1 MRMNS
6 AFDAIPPNG
15 ASYSSGD
22 VLLNWVN
29 SFPFDA
35 GRTLSGRKDFME
47 DSQVSGSAVGPV
59 VNTQEMFAQIRDQVP
74 RILASRHFAR
84 AGRLRRF
91 LQYVVE
97 QALGGGAIH
106 LKEHTIGVDVFDRKP
121 DYDPRIDPIVR
132 VEARRLRA
140 HLQAYYE
147 SDGRHEIVLID
158 LPKGT
163 YAPVFRARDA
173 ATPAQAAAREVSVA
187 VLPFVNLTPGD
198 TDNYFSDGLTEE
210 LIHLLT
216 RVPELCVVAWNS
228 ASQLRGKEQ
237 DLAAIREQLSAGAVL
252 RGSIRRTSSTVRV
265 SVQLIDTASAAYLW
279 SEMYDRSL
287 QDIFSIQEEIAHA
300 IVGTLRLALAAP
312 RGPGVAPSR
321 PNLAC
326 FNLCLEGRFHSNRR
340 TLEGIAKAAACYEQA
355 IIADAA
361 CATAHAGLANAQV
374 LLADY
379 GVEPALEAIPKARV
393 AAQQALALD
402 PDESEAHTA
411 LAYIR
416 STFDWQWKEA
426 ETLYRRAIAA
436 NPSYAQARHWFAM
449 DFLVPLGR
457 FDEALR
463 ELEMARRL
471 DPLSQIIVEGCCAIQ
486 MYRHDY
492 PAALAAFQNLVEMD
506 PTFYKGF
513 SGMGRVLNLMGRHE
527 EALAALTRAFSLAG
541 DVPSLIGALGHA
553 HASAG
558 QIHQARQYLERL
570 HEIAR
575 VRTVHAVT
583 FAVLHLGLGET
594 DKTLESLER
603 ACERREVG
611 LAFANVHPLYDSL
624 RENPRFQAVL
634 RRIGLRN

>member
-1 MRMNS
+1 
-6 AFDAIPPNG
+6 
-15 ASYSSGD
+15 
-22 VLLNWVN
+22 
-29 SFPFDA
+29 
-35 GRTLSGRKDFME
+35 ME
-47 DSQVSGSAVGPV
+47 DSQVSGSNAGAAAQQ
-59 VNTQEMFAQIRDQVP
+59 QEVCGQIRDQVP

-91 LQYVVE
+91 LQYVVD
-97 QALGGGAIH
+97 QALSGGAAH
-106 LKEHTIGVDVFDRKP
+106 MKEHTIGVDVFDRKP

-132 VEARRLRA
+132 VEARRLRT
-140 HLQAYYE
+140 HLQAYYDSE
-147 SDGRHEIVLID
+147 GRHELALID

-163 YAPVFRARDA
+163 YTPLFRAREA
-173 ATPAQAAAREVSVA
+173 ATPVKATPREVSIA

-210 LIHLLT
+210 LIHLLM
-216 RVPELCVVAWNS
+216 RVPELCVVSWNS
-228 ASQLRGKEQ
+228 ASQLRGREQ
-237 DLAAIREQLSAGAVL
+237 DLAVIREQLSAGAVL

-300 IVGTLRLALAAP
+300 IVGTLRLALSAP
-312 RGPGVAPSR
+312 KGPGTAPAR
-321 PNLAC
+321 PKLAC

-340 TLEGIAKAAACYEQA
+340 TLEGIAKSAACYEQA
-355 IIADAA
+355 IIADAS
-361 CATAHAGLANAQV
+361 CAQAHAGLANAQV
-374 LLADY
+374 LLAHY

-416 STFDWQWKEA
+416 STFDWQWREA
-426 ETLYRRAIAA
+426 EPLYRRAIAS
-436 NPSYAQARHWFAM
+436 NPSYAQARHWFAV

-471 DPLSQIIVEGCCAIQ
+471 DPLSQIIVEGTCALQ
-486 MYRHDY
+486 MYRRDY
-492 PAALAAFQNLVEMD
+492 PAALAAYRHLVELD

-527 EALAALTRAFSLAG
+527 EAVAALTRGLSLAG
-541 DVPSLIGALGHA
+541 DVPNLIGAMGHA
-553 HASAG
+553 HATAG
-558 QIHQARQYLERL
+558 QMPEARQCLERL
-570 HEIAR
+570 QAIAQ
-575 VRTVHAVT
+575 VRTVHEVT
-583 FAVLHLGLGET
+583 FSILYLGLGEFERSI
-594 DKTLESLER
+594 DSLER

-611 LAFANVHPLYDSL
+611 LAFTNVHPLYDAV
-624 RENPRFQAVL
+624 RDHPRFQAVL
-634 RRIGLRN
+634 KRIGFRN